1 MILKITNSARDYAW
15 GSHSLISD
23 YLGVEP
29 TGKPMA
35 ELWYGT
41 HDGSPAVLADNPS
54 KTLLQQL
61 DGQPLPF
68 LLKLLAAETPLS
80 IQAHPNAAQAKA
92 GFARENAAGIDI
104 GAANRNYKDDRHKP
118 ELLVALSDGFEALC
132 GFAPSEQIILTF
144 DALASVADLKT
155 EDTLGQFTDIVESD
169 GVEPLFDLLMGLS
182 VEAAGELELGFAA
195 AAKKARE
202 VGFEIQSLELIF
214 ALHELYPGDIGVV
227 ISALMNH
234 VRLSPGEAIFLPA
247 GNIHAYLAGLGVE
260 VMASSENV
268 LRGGLT
274 QKHVDGSELQSIL
287 DFAQGPAKILAPKSL
302 ANGLFAYE
310 APVEDFLLYRAELT
324 GSTVMTELNLPAHAV
339 FLCTAGEVALS
350 NSIGEREV
358 LRRGEAAFMAK
369 DAKTFT
375 LVGSGTVFIA
385 TSVG

>member
-1 MILKITNSARDYAW
+1 MILKITSTPREYAW

-23 YLGVEP
+23 YLGIEP

-41 HDGSPAVLADNPS
+41 HEVSPSVLVEDQS
-54 KTLLQQL
+54 QTLLQKL

-68 LLKLLAAETPLS
+68 LLKLLAAESPLS
-80 IQAHPNAAQAKA
+80 LQAHPNSTQALA
-92 GFARENAAGIDI
+92 GFARENAAGIGI
-104 GAANRNYKDDRHKP
+104 GAANRNYRDDRHKP
-118 ELLVALSDGFEALC
+118 ELMVALSDGFEALC
-132 GFAPSEQIILTF
+132 GFASSEQIILTF

-155 EDTLGQFTDIVESD
+155 EDQLGAFTDILESD
-169 GVEPLFDLLMGLS
+169 GIEPLFDILINLS
-182 VEAAGELELGFAA
+182 TEQAGELELGIAA
-195 AAKKARE
+195 AAARARE
-202 VGFEIQSLELIF
+202 VGFELQSLEVIHK
-214 ALHELYPGDIGVV
+214 LHELYPGDIGVV
-227 ISALMNH
+227 LSSLLNH

-260 VMASSENV
+260 VMASSDNV
-268 LRGGLT
+268 LRVGLT
-274 QKHVDGSELQSIL
+274 KKYVDGAELQSIL
-287 DFAQGPAKILAPKSL
+287 DFSQAPVKVFSAKSL
-302 ANGLFAYE
+302 ASGLFSYE
-310 APVEDFLLYRAELT
+310 TPVEDFLLYRAELS

-369 DAKTFT
+369 DAKSFT

-385 TSVG
+385 TSV

>member
-1 MILKITNSARDYAW
+1 MILKITSTPREYAW

-23 YLGVEP
+23 YLGIEP

-41 HDGSPAVLADNPS
+41 HEVSPSVLVEDQS
-54 KTLLQQL
+54 QTLLQKL

-68 LLKLLAAETPLS
+68 LLKLLAAESPLS
-80 IQAHPNAAQAKA
+80 LQAHPNSTQALA
-92 GFARENAAGIDI
+92 GFARENAAGIGI
-104 GAANRNYKDDRHKP
+104 GAANRNYRDDRHKP
-118 ELLVALSDGFEALC
+118 ELMVALSDGFEALC
-132 GFAPSEQIILTF
+132 GFASSEQIILTF

-155 EDTLGQFTDIVESD
+155 EDQLGAFTDILESD
-169 GVEPLFDLLMGLS
+169 GIEPLFDLLINLS
-182 VEAAGELELGFAA
+182 TEQAGELELGIAA
-195 AAKKARE
+195 AAARARE
-202 VGFEIQSLELIF
+202 VGFELQSLEVIHK
-214 ALHELYPGDIGVV
+214 LHELYPGDIGVV
-227 ISALMNH
+227 LSSLLNH

-260 VMASSENV
+260 VMASSDNV
-268 LRGGLT
+268 LRVGLT
-274 QKHVDGSELQSIL
+274 KKYVDGAELQSIL
-287 DFAQGPAKILAPKSL
+287 DFSQAPVKVFSAKSL
-302 ANGLFAYE
+302 ASGLFSYE
-310 APVEDFLLYRAELT
+310 TPVEDFLLYRAELS

-369 DAKTFT
+369 DAKSFT

-385 TSVG
+385 TSV

>member
-1 MILKITNSARDYAW
+1 VILKITSTPREYAW

-23 YLGVEP
+23 YLGIEP

-41 HDGSPAVLADNPS
+41 HEVSPSVLVEDQS
-54 KTLLQQL
+54 QTLLQKL

-68 LLKLLAAETPLS
+68 LLKLLAAESPLS
-80 IQAHPNAAQAKA
+80 LQAHPNSTQALA
-92 GFARENAAGIDI
+92 GFARENAAGIGI
-104 GAANRNYKDDRHKP
+104 GAANRNYRDDRHKP
-118 ELLVALSDGFEALC
+118 ELMVALSDGFEALC
-132 GFAPSEQIILTF
+132 GFASSEQIILTF

-155 EDTLGQFTDIVESD
+155 EDQLGAFTDILESD
-169 GVEPLFDLLMGLS
+169 GIEPLFDILINLS
-182 VEAAGELELGFAA
+182 TEQAGELELGIAA
-195 AAKKARE
+195 AAARARE
-202 VGFEIQSLELIF
+202 VGFELQSLEVIHK
-214 ALHELYPGDIGVV
+214 LHELYPGDIGVV
-227 ISALMNH
+227 LSSLLNH

-260 VMASSENV
+260 VMASSDNV
-268 LRGGLT
+268 LRVGLT
-274 QKHVDGSELQSIL
+274 KKYVDGAELQSIL
-287 DFAQGPAKILAPKSL
+287 DFSQAPVKVFSAKSL
-302 ANGLFAYE
+302 ASGLFSYE
-310 APVEDFLLYRAELT
+310 TPVEDFLLYRAELS

-369 DAKTFT
+369 DAKSFT

-385 TSVG
+385 TSV